1 MSQNVKDWSF
11 SAVVALLVGGSMA
24 LAVVDKDYRPNFADL
39 AKVGLGGYVG
49 WMMPRASKGENVAL
63 DRKEEE

>member
-1 MSQNVKDWSF
+1 MSQNIKDWSF
-11 SAVVALLVGGSMA
+11 SAVVALLVGGSMV
-24 LAVVDKDYRPNFADL
+24 LAVVDKDYRANFADL

-49 WMMPRASKGENVAL
+49 WMMPRANKGEDVGL